1 MAIFG
6 RKDATDITIGIH
18 LDRSATS
25 LLHDLL
31 PSRIQLGEQLLP
43 FISFQHVM
51 ILRAMHVMQRAVK
64 FERPLVRFF

>member
-6 RKDATDITIGIH
+6 RKDATDIAIGIH
-18 LDRSATS
+18 LDRSASS

-51 ILRAMHVMQRAVK
+51 ILRTMHVMQCAVK
-64 FERPLVRFF
+64 FKCPLIRLF